1 MEKYILNRDDC
12 VLLVI
17 DIQERLARVMENKE
31 IVVKNTSIL
40 LEASKVL
47 DIPVIITEQ
56 YPKGLGE
63 TLGEIKDIRED
74 KKIFEKNSFTAC
86 IKEVKEELKN
96 LGRKKVII
104 TGMETHVCV
113 LQTSRDLIL
122 DGFDVHI
129 VKDAVASRT
138 MENYENGL
146 DLIKEMGGVINN
158 TETIAFDLL
167 KKSGTPEFK
176 IISKLIK

>member
-1 MEKYILNRDDC
+1 MEKFILNREDC

-17 DIQERLARVMENKE
+17 DIQERLAQVMKDRDRV
-31 IVVKNTSIL
+31 VRNTSIL

-56 YPKGLGE
+56 YPKGLGSSLE
-63 TLGEIKDIRED
+63 EIKAIREGT
-74 KKIFEKNSFTAC
+74 KIFEKNSFTAYTD
-86 IKEVKEELKN
+86 EVKKELEI
-96 LGRKKVII
+96 LGKKKVII

-122 DGFDVHI
+122 HGFHVHI
-129 VKDAVASRT
+129 VKDAVSSRT
-138 MENYENGL
+138 DFNYENGL
-146 DLIKEMGGVINN
+146 ELIKEMGGVINN
-158 TETIAFDLL
+158 TETIVFDLL

-176 IISKLIK
+176 VLSKLIK